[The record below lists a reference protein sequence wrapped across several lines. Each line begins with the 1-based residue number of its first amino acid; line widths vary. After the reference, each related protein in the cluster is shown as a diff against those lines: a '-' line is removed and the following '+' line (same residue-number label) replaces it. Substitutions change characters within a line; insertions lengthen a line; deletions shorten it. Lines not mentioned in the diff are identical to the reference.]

1 VAQVTSIARE
11 RGCTIGIVAVLTASV
26 ALVSAPAA
34 FGAGDPIAGGNFK
47 FKRAGAFKNQ
57 LQRNGVR
64 LRPKRFRIRTGS
76 SLDPTTGAGTIRIGK
91 VKFRKGGKKVVY
103 SNVKVN
109 LGANGAKGGIRS
121 SQGKIFK
128 ISGGTLT
135 RQGFGVA
142 LNGVKA
148 KFTARAAKRINRKL
162 DLGSLH
168 RGRAGTVFLDEQ
180 PKTVQVLGG
189 TAFVDI
195 PTGYL
200 PPSGFVPGSGQDP
213 NTVPAKQPS
222 HCISPVNGVE
232 AIAPAE
238 LGSTLH
244 PNPNV
249 PLPAGVSARFKFPV
263 TGGTV
268 APAGNDGVIQLAGGA
283 RLQSGRGFL
292 PSPPFAP
299 GTPDTV
305 VFPQGANCALETP
318 GATTSRSVLDTTN
331 LAPNLGLLNVQS
343 NVFIGGTNP
352 GCWSA
357 AGAAQNPPSCGVFP
371 GDKGIAIG
379 QVLDASGET
388 VASDPSA
395 RTVSVTGA
403 VVKNNPVSTA
413 TLGGAGCSGIN
424 NGSAGLFPNG
434 TSPCDPTKDFADG
447 DKFGISSIS
456 VNTR

>member
-1 VAQVTSIARE
+1 VAQVTSIVRE
-11 RGCTIGIVAVLTASV
+11 RGRTIGIVAVLTASV

-64 LRPKRFRIRTGS
+64 LRPKRFTIRTGS

-91 VKFRKGGKKVVY
+91 IKFRKGGKKVVY

-148 KFTARAAKRINRKL
+148 KFTWRAAKRINRKL

-168 RGRAGTVFLDEQ
+168 RGRAGTVGLDEQ
-180 PKTVQVLGG
+180 PKTVVVTGG
-189 TAFVDI
+189 TATVDV
-195 PTGYL
+195 PC
-200 PPSGFVPGSGQDP
+200 GFVPATSHPIFNAVCPGSGADP
-213 NTVPAKQPS
+213 NTVAAKEPS
-222 HCISPVNGVE
+222 HCVDPINGVAAISPATKTSLPGPP
-232 AIAPAE
+232 APAATA
-238 LGSTLH
+238 S
-244 PNPNV
+244 
-249 PLPAGVSARFKFPV
+249 RFTFPV

-268 APAGNDGVIQLAGGA
+268 SPAGNDGVIQLSGGV
-283 RLQSGRGFL
+283 RLLTGAAAVI
-292 PSPPFAP
+292 PPFGA
-299 GTPDTV
+299 
-305 VFPQGANCALETP
+305 VFPQPANCAGEAQ
-318 GATTSRSVLDTTN
+318 GTSTSHSYLDTTN

-343 NVFIGGTNP
+343 NVLVGGISP
-352 GCWSA
+352 GCNFVDPNS
-357 AGAAQNPPSCGVFP
+357 PPGCGVFP

-379 QVLDASGET
+379 QVLDASGVT
-388 VASDPSA
+388 VSADPNA
-395 RTVSVTGA
+395 RTVALKG
-403 VVKNNPVSTA
+403 VVIKNNPTSTA
-413 TLGGAGCSGIN
+413 TLN
-424 NGSAGLFPNG
+424 GLFPNA
-434 TSPCDPTKDFADG
+434 TSPNDPSKNFADG
-447 DKFGISSIS
+447 DKFGIASIS